1 MKLYYS
7 PGVCSL
13 SPHIVARE
21 AGISLDLV
29 KVDLKT
35 HKTADGGDYYRI
47 NPRGHVPALE
57 LDNGTLL
64 REGSAIVQFLAD
76 RAPAAR
82 LAPAPGTF
90 ERVQLQEWLSYI
102 STELHKQFYW
112 LFHPAPEETR
122 QAQRAKIAKALEQL
136 DERLSQGDY
145 LMGIRFSVADAYAFT
160 VVNWC
165 SMVKIDLA
173 PYPRVQRFMAR
184 VSDRPKV
191 QEALRAEG
199 LVKS

>member
-7 PGVCSL
+7 PGACSL

-21 AGISLDLV
+21 ADIAIELV
-29 KVDLKT
+29 KVDLQT
-35 HKTADGGDYYRI
+35 HRTADGTDYYRI
-47 NPRGHVPALE
+47 NARGQVPALE

-64 REGSAIVQFLAD
+64 REGAAIVQFLAD

-102 STELHKQFYW
+102 GTELHKQFNW

-122 QAQRAKIAKALEQL
+122 QAQRGKIAKALEQL
-136 DERLSQGDY
+136 DQRLSLNEY
-145 LMGIRFSVADAYAFT
+145 LMGSRFSIADAYAFT

-165 SMVKIDLA
+165 STVKIDLA

-191 QEALRAEG
+191 QEALEAEG
-199 LVKS
+199 LLK

>member
-7 PGVCSL
+7 PGACSL

-21 AGISLDLV
+21 AGIALDLV
-29 KVDLKT
+29 KVDLQT
-35 HKTADGGDYYRI
+35 HKTADGADYYRI
-47 NPRGHVPALE
+47 NPRGQVPALE
-57 LDNGTLL
+57 LEHGTLL
-64 REGSAIVQFLAD
+64 REGVAIVQFLAD

-82 LAPAPGTF
+82 LAPPPGTF

-102 STELHKQFYW
+102 GTELHKQFHW

-122 QAQRAKIAKALEQL
+122 QAQRAKLAKAFEQL
-136 DERLSQGDY
+136 DQRLAKNDY
-145 LMGIRFSVADAYAFT
+145 LLGSQFSVADAYAFT

-173 PYPRVQRFMAR
+173 PYPNVQRFMAR
-184 VSDRPKV
+184 VKDRPKV
-191 QEALRAEG
+191 QEALQAEG
-199 LVKS
+199 LR